1 MNEFS
6 FEKMHGAGNDYI
18 FINGYNL
25 TFDWPK
31 LSIAIS
37 DRHFGIG
44 SDGLIVAMPSQTA
57 DIKMQM
63 FNADG
68 SEGRMCGNGIRCLV
82 AFAIKN
88 NLINKDK
95 KQIAVETLSGI
106 KRVEPIWENNMIVGA
121 KVAMGFPQ
129 FSPQSIPVL
138 LENKT
143 DITNYPLH
151 INGNILNISCVSI
164 GNPHCVVFTNQNSHK
179 INVSTYGPLVEN
191 HNIFPEKV
199 NFEVATIESRDYIEV
214 GVWERGSGITLA
226 CGTGACAV
234 TAIGIKQKLLDTQVT
249 VRLPGGELKVSWT
262 GRGEDEMILEG
273 PVETICTGTYNF
285 G

>member
-95 KQIAVETLSGI
+95 KAPT
-106 KRVEPIWENNMIVGA
+106 
-121 KVAMGFPQ
+121 
-129 FSPQSIPVL
+129 
-138 LENKT
+138 
-143 DITNYPLH
+143 
-151 INGNILNISCVSI
+151 
-164 GNPHCVVFTNQNSHK
+164 
-179 INVSTYGPLVEN
+179 
-191 HNIFPEKV
+191 
-199 NFEVATIESRDYIEV
+199 
-214 GVWERGSGITLA
+214 
-226 CGTGACAV
+226 
-234 TAIGIKQKLLDTQVT
+234 
-249 VRLPGGELKVSWT
+249 
-262 GRGEDEMILEG
+262 
-273 PVETICTGTYNF
+273 
-285 G
+285 